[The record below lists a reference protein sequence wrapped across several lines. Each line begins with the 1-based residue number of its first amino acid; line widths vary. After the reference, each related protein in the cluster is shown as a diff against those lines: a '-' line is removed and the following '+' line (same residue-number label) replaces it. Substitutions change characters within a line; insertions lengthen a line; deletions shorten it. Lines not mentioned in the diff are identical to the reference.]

1 MNGKVRVM
9 FKVPSF
15 TITHIN
21 EFIQYF
27 IPWARVG
34 EAASYTKNE
43 EVNQKL
49 WDWLDAQVEQFEN
62 SRVSPDAPVV

>member
-1 MNGKVRVM
+1 MNGKARIM
-9 FKVPSF
+9 IKVPSA
-15 TITHIN
+15 TVTHIN
-21 EFIQYF
+21 ESIQYF
-27 IPWARVG
+27 MPWARVG
-34 EAASYTKNE
+34 ESASYTKNE